1 MVAGKIDIG
10 SMGDYPLLINGSR
23 TQEFGDGHTKLIAA
37 TGYNLLGALNMVVVP
52 PKSPAHTLADLRG
65 KKIST
70 SVGSAGH
77 GTTVHALR
85 DAGVSTDDVHIQN
98 QAPAVGVSGLQSGA
112 VDALGQFVAWPGQ
125 LVFTGQ
131 ARLLYDGSALG
142 LPTWHGVVVR
152 ESYADSHRDV
162 VDGIPSRATG
172 CDGLPARAPDGRG
185 AEGRRRRRACRPR
198 SSTSTTARAAW
209 SPSTCRSR
217 NP

>member
-23 TQEFGDGHTKLIAA
+23 NQEFGDGHTKLIAA

-52 PKSPAHTLADLRG
+52 PNSPAHTLSDLKG
-65 KKIST
+65 KKISA

-77 GTTVHALR
+77 GTTVHALEN
-85 DAGVSTDDVHIQN
+85 AGIGVDQVHIQN
-98 QAPAVGVSGLQSGA
+98 QAPAVGVSGLQSGT

-125 LVFTGQ
+125 LVFANQ
-131 ARLLYDGSALG
+131 ARLLYDGSALR

-152 ESYADSHRDV
+152 ESYADSQHDV
-162 VDGIPSRATG
+162 VTEFLRAQRDAT
-172 CDGLPARAPDGRG
+172 DYLHATRWT
-185 AEGRRRRRACRPR
+185 RRRRSRRPRSSQRR

-209 SPSTCRSR
+209 
-217 NP
+217 